1 LAKFYLVGLVSCG
14 RRVLIVPEIVL
25 RRRSNMKG
33 GRSGRVRMTGMR
45 DRVKIRRTHPST
57 P

>member
-1 LAKFYLVGLVSCG
+1 LVKFYLVGLVSCG
-14 RRVLIVPEIVL
+14 RRVL
-25 RRRSNMKG
+25 RRGSKMKG

-45 DRVKIRRTHPST
+45 DRVKIRIMHPSI